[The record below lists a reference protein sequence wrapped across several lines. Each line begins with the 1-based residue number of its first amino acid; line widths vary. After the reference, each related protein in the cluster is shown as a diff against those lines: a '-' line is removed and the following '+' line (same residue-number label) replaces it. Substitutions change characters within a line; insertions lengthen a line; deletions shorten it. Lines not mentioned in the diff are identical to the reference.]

1 MFQGST
7 TPYPERL
14 RTFSGF
20 WNEHEATARQLAA
33 IGHVYDRPPLEA
45 IEEGSRCV
53 TCSQFVKRE
62 LSIRALEGSLG
73 HHRNQEGDYET
84 GFGGF
89 TFHFPNCE
97 RLQVKIPLDPQATL
111 GGLYG
116 GQRIGDLR
124 DRWESRSTRNTQS
137 TTPIS
142 QVLQTSPIF
151 SLPTELR
158 LEIYSRILPQ
168 LEEVTEIV
176 SLHRESARVCTKTA
190 LTKANAR
197 DYSRTNLLRCC
208 KFIHNEALDILYT
221 NHTYRFGSSKTLY
234 LFLRNVGHHGR
245 QQLRSVDI
253 CGPSREDAIAFSLL
267 ASCSELRSLTLRW
280 TRPTL
285 LMPQARPIW
294 VTDSVA
300 ALLEISGVLTV
311 EFASDGPDGKSFLK
325 EGSEDAA
332 VVRAQLTRLKGES
345 GSIRWVDG
353 NMDL

>member
-1 MFQGST
+1 MFQGPS

-53 TCSQFVKRE
+53 TCSQFVRRE
-62 LSIRALEGSLG
+62 SSIRALEGSLG
-73 HHRNQEGDYET
+73 HRRNQDGDYET

-89 TFHFPNCE
+89 AFHFPNCE

-111 GGLYG
+111 GGLHG
-116 GQRIGDLR
+116 GHRIGDLR
-124 DRWESRSTRNTQS
+124 ERWEERSSRTTRSTTSNS
-137 TTPIS
+137 E
-142 QVLQTSPIF
+142 VLQTSPLF

-158 LEIYSRILPQ
+158 LEIYARILPQ
-168 LEEVTEIV
+168 LDEVTDIV
-176 SLHRESARVCTKTA
+176 SLHRDSARVCTKTA

-197 DYSRTNLLRCC
+197 DYSKANLLRCC
-208 KFIHNEALDILYT
+208 KTIHDEALDILYT
-221 NHTYRFGSSKTLY
+221 NRTYRFGSSKLLY
-234 LFLRNVGHHGR
+234 LFLRNIGHHGR

-267 ASCSELRSLTLRW
+267 ASCSKLRSLTLRW

-300 ALLEISGVLTV
+300 ALLEISGVHAV
-311 EFASDGPDGKSFLK
+311 EFASDGPDVKSCLK

-332 VVRAQLTRLKGES
+332 IVRAQLTRPKGES

-353 NMDL
+353 NMDV